1 MSEGKRV
8 GGFDE
13 KEGAKYQRWVQRR
26 NLEERVQSKVYE
38 GSAGKNRFK
47 IQRGISY
54 HKTYDYQ

>member
-26 NLEERVQSKVYE
+26 NLEERVQSKFMKEV
-38 GSAGKNRFK
+38 
-47 IQRGISY
+47 Q
-54 HKTYDYQ
+54 